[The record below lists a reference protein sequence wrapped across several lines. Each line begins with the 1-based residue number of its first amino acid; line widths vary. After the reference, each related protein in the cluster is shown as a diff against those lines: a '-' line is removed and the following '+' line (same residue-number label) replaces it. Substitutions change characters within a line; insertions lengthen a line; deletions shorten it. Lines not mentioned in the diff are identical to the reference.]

1 MHAAL
6 VLLVDT
12 HAALVL
18 PLDTPAN
25 LVARRAVT
33 ANTTNTTNTTSV
45 NPKVADALLV
55 DTLPRHIVI
64 NF

>member
-1 MHAAL
+1 MNAAL

-18 PLDTPAN
+18 PLGTPAN

-33 ANTTNTTNTTSV
+33 VNTTAI
-45 NPKVADALLV
+45 NPKVPVALPV
-55 DTLPRHIVI
+55 GALPKHTVI
-64 NF
+64 DF

>member
-25 LVARRAVT
+25 LVTRRAVT
-33 ANTTNTTNTTSV
+33 ANTTAV

-55 DTLPRHIVI
+55 DALPRHTVI
-64 NF
+64 DF